1 VSYRLR
7 VSRRALSDADETHE
21 WLCQNVSRDW
31 ADRWYRGLF
40 EQIETLTRHPLRH
53 PRAAE
58 SDKFP
63 EEVRELLY
71 GKHKNKHRIAL

>member
-1 VSYRLR
+1 L
-7 VSRRALSDADETHE
+7 A
-21 WLCQNVSRDW
+21 
-31 ADRWYRGLF
+31 
-40 EQIETLTRHPLRH
+40 RHPLRH

-71 GKHKNKHRIAL
+71 GKHKNKHRILYTIRDEEIVVLFVHHSSRDELKP